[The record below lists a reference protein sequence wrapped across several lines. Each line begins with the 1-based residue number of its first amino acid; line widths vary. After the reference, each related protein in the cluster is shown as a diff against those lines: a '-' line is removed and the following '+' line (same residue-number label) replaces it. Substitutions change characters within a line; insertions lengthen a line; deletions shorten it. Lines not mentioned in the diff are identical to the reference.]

1 MTSLVHALDF
11 LRLPVVLTVV
21 AVWVALGLRRAGS
34 FTWAVACWAGLY
46 AILRFAFVTPIPSS
60 VVRLYMGIVTLAL
73 AAYVSSG
80 EARRREFLAPLVA
93 LAVERRYRWLLGAV
107 LVLLPAAAAANAYL
121 GTRTKI
127 EPPVFGRTV
136 HPAPPESIT
145 VHDHD
150 VDLVHGKNPFREL
163 ERTDPA
169 QFQAH
174 VENGRRTYYRN
185 CVFCHGDAMTG
196 DGLYAH
202 GLNPIPT
209 NFTEGTI
216 EQLQESYLFWR
227 ISKGGPGL
235 PAEGGPWDSAMP
247 AWESFLSEQEIWEVI
262 TFLYD
267 FTGKRPRAA
276 GEVQK

>member
-1 MTSLVHALDF
+1 VTSLLHAFDF
-11 LRLPVVLTVV
+11 LRLWVVL
-21 AVWVALGLRRAGS
+21 AAVALFVLLRLRRAGS
-34 FTWAVACWAGLY
+34 FAWAVGCWAALY
-46 AILRFAFVTPIPSS
+46 AFLRFAFVTPIPSS
-60 VVRLYMGIVTLAL
+60 VIHLYMGIVTLAL
-73 AAYVSSG
+73 AAYVSSA
-80 EARRREFLAPLVA
+80 ARRREQFLAPLVA
-93 LAVERRYRWLLGAV
+93 LAVEPRHRVLLGVV
-107 LVLLPAAAAANAYL
+107 LVLLPAAAGVDAYL
-121 GTRTKI
+121 GARTTI
-127 EPPVFGRTV
+127 EAPAFGRTV

-145 VHDHD
+145 VHDHA
-150 VDLVHGKNPFREL
+150 VDLVHGGNPLREL
-163 ERTDPA
+163 EQKDPA
-169 QFQAH
+169 QFRIH

-185 CVFCHGDAMTG
+185 CVFCHGDDMKG
-196 DGLYAH
+196 DGLYVR

-247 AWESFLSEQEIWEVI
+247 VWEHFLSDQEIWEVI

-276 GEVQK
+276 AEVSK